1 MARVDNVIA
10 TLLAFVFV
18 VHGLSSSSTEHASRR
33 DWLRQTTGAAGI
45 CLFGSISSPSSAT
58 ASDSVQELPDVLRK
72 ISLAPLGKP
81 QTFENKSLNL
91 PLEELASRLTRDL
104 TVGANGSGGYFLTGD
119 LSTDIFKDDCVFA
132 DPTNNVASL
141 SRYQNAL
148 RILFDPASSQIQLL
162 SPLTIHTETQPKTI
176 SGRIRSRG
184 YIQLPWRPYVSAYES
199 DIVYTIDD
207 ETGLIARQDQVWDS
221 KSPSKALRESF
232 TPSSFLFNQPPP
244 KSSLKPSPAEPK
256 AASQLFDYINGRRP
270 NEYTFQETKE
280 IEGLIQE
287 VVDTGKTKSEITNKP
302 EFQRGLL
309 PGRWILAYLQ
319 PGPNG
324 VGIDRRI
331 PFPDFDFNDNYQV
344 FSESSSQQQPQQVTN
359 IGQVLGPW
367 IDVKVSG
374 MLQEEDPS
382 STRIPKRFQANI
394 NGGKLCVHAG
404 SNTEGAC
411 VGLPIKGEG
420 IFDSLYLGERL
431 RIGQNIN
438 GGGARVV
445 QIRLD

>member
-1 MARVDNVIA
+1 MVRTHASVI
-10 TLLAFVFV
+10 LLAFVYS
-18 VHGLSSSSTEHASRR
+18 VHSLSSLTDSANRR
-33 DWLRQTTGAAGI
+33 DWLRQASGAAGI
-45 CLFGSISSPSSAT
+45 LLVGNTQAPSSAK
-58 ASDSVQELPDVLRK
+58 ASEQELPDVLRK

-91 PLEELASRLTRDL
+91 PLEELASRLARDL

-148 RILFDPASSQIQLL
+148 RILFDPASSEIQLL
-162 SPLTIHTETQPKTI
+162 SPQLTIHADTQPKTI

-207 ETGLIARQDQVWDS
+207 ETGLIARQDQVWDN
-221 KSPSKALRESF
+221 KSPFKALRESF

-244 KSSLKPSPAEPK
+244 KSNLMPSSAEPK
-256 AASQLFDYINGRRP
+256 AVCRLFGYINGRRP
-270 NEYTFQETKE
+270 NEYTSQERKE
-280 IEGLIQE
+280 IEALIQE
-287 VVDTGKTKSEITNKP
+287 LVMDIEKTNQP
-302 EFQRGLL
+302 EFQRELL
-309 PGRWILAYLQ
+309 PGNWILAYLQ
-319 PGPNG
+319 PGPDG
-324 VGIDRRI
+324 AGIDRRI
-331 PFPDFDFNDNYQV
+331 PFPGFDFNDNYQV
-344 FSESSSQQQPQQVTN
+344 FGSSSSQVTN

-374 MLQEEDPS
+374 TLQEGDPS
-382 STRIPKRFQANI
+382 STRIPKRFRANI
-394 NGGKLCVHAG
+394 EGGKLCVHAG
-404 SNTEGAC
+404 SDTEGAC
-411 VGLPIKGEG
+411 VGLPIQGEG
-420 IFDSLYLGERL
+420 LFDSLYLGERL